1 MVSTQTGTLLPFV
14 RLDNWVRAACCLL
27 KEEAWGRAFSPFLTG
42 LGYRVD
48 LLVRLVTWS

>member
-14 RLDNWVRAACCLL
+14 GPDNRVRAACCLL
-27 KEEAWGRAFSPFLTG
+27 KEQLWGRASSPFLTG

-48 LLVRLVTWS
+48 LLARLVIWS